1 MPNFSHLSHFRLLV
15 IFTPVLSLLS
25 GCSDPIFYKNTKA
38 SAISTSTYT
47 TNYPIPDEYLNE
59 KLQPNEKNWLKK
71 SLPLLKNQYVKSM
84 HLVKP

>member
-47 TNYPIPDEYLNE
+47 TNYPI
-59 KLQPNEKNWLKK
+59 QAF
-71 SLPLLKNQYVKSM
+71 
-84 HLVKP
+84 